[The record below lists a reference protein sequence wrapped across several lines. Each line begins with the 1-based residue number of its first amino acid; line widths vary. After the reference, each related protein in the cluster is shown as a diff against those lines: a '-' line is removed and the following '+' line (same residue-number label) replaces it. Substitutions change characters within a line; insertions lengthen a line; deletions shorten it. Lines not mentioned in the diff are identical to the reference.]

1 MSQISDTLTDL
12 HQRFKP
18 VSDTPLLD
26 AQVLVAFVL
35 GQSRSW
41 LLAHPEFVLSIAQLK
56 IIFQYTDRIVSGE
69 PLPYILGKWEFY
81 GLEFKIT
88 PDTLIPRP
96 ETEIL
101 VEHALAFCKLKNR
114 DMLIIDA
121 GTGSGCIA
129 VSLAVHLPGTAGAI
143 LAGDISLP
151 ALLIAGENARK
162 HHVEKRI
169 NFLVCDL
176 LPPLVGTVDILCA
189 NLPYIPSGRL
199 PAVKPSRH
207 EPVLALNGGPD
218 GLALVSRILK
228 DTTGRMSG
236 GGLILLEIDP
246 VSGRSVLAL
255 ARECYPDAQIRLVPD
270 LAGHDRMLRIQL
282 Q

>member
-26 AQVLVAFVL
+26 TQVLVAFVL
-35 GQSRSW
+35 GQTRSW
-41 LLAHPEFVLSIAQLK
+41 LLAHQEFELSTAQIK
-56 IIFQYTDRIVSGE
+56 IINQYTDRIVSGE

-101 VEHALAFCKLKNR
+101 VEHALAFCKSKTGEI
-114 DMLIIDA
+114 LIIDA

-129 VSLAVHLPGTAGAI
+129 VSLAVHLPGVAGTI

-151 ALLIAGENARK
+151 ALLIAQENARK
-162 HHVEKRI
+162 HNVEKRI
-169 NFLVCDL
+169 LFLQADL
-176 LPPLVGTVDILCA
+176 LPPLVENIDLLCA
-189 NLPYIPSGRL
+189 NLPYIPSSRL
-199 PAVKPSRH
+199 PAAKPSRR
-207 EPVLALNGGPD
+207 EPELALNGGRD

-228 DTTGRMSG
+228 DSTGRISR

-246 VSGRSVLAL
+246 DSGRSVLAL
-255 ARECYPDAQIRLVPD
+255 AREYYPDDQIKLVPD
-270 LAGHDRMLRIQL
+270 LAGHDRMLRILL

>member
-1 MSQISDTLTDL
+1 LSQISDTLTDL

-56 IIFQYTDRIVSGE
+56 IINQYTDRIVSGE

-81 GLEFKIT
+81 GLEFKVT

-101 VEHALAFCKLKNR
+101 VEHALAFSKSKTGEV
-114 DMLIIDA
+114 LIIDA

-129 VSLAVHLPGTAGAI
+129 VSLAVHLPGVAGTI

-151 ALLIAGENARK
+151 ALLIARENARK
-162 HHVEKRI
+162 HNVQKRI
-169 NFLVCDL
+169 IFLQADL
-176 LPPLVGTVDILCA
+176 LPPLVENIDLLCA
-189 NLPYIPSGRL
+189 NLPYIPSSRL
-199 PAVKPSRH
+199 SAAKPSCR

-218 GLALVSRILK
+218 GLALASRILK
-228 DTTGRMSG
+228 DSTGRISR

-246 VSGRSVLAL
+246 DAGRSVLAL
-255 ARECYPDAQIRLVPD
+255 ARECYPDAQIKLVPD

>member
-56 IIFQYTDRIVSGE
+56 IIYQYTDRIVSGE

-101 VEHALAFCKLKNR
+101 VEHALAFCKSKTG
-114 DMLIIDA
+114 DILIIDA

-189 NLPYIPSGRL
+189 NLPYIPSDRL
-199 PAVKPSRH
+199 PAAKYSLH

-228 DTTGRMSG
+228 DSTGRISG

-246 VSGRSVLAL
+246 DSGRSVLAL
-255 ARECYPDAQIRLVPD
+255 ARECYPDAQIKLVPD